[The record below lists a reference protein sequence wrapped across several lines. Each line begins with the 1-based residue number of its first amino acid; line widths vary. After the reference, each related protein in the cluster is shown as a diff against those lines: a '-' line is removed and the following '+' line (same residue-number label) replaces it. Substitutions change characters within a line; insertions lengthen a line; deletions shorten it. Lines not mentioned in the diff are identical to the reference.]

1 MRGVPMEN
9 IIRLTKDQVT
19 PAAMAV
25 ARGFQDY
32 PLFVRVFPDAS
43 ERERKSLPN
52 FFEFLFKYGALY
64 GEVYAT
70 PNFEG
75 AALWL
80 LPDKVHITF
89 LGMMRVR
96 GFQFPFKVGLK
107 NLSRLMKCDKFTTET
122 HDRLVKSPH
131 WYLFFLGVDTI
142 HQGKGIGSSLLRP
155 MLTRIENE
163 GLPIYLETQ
172 DEKTVPLYEHL
183 GFKVIEKANITSLDV
198 TSWAMLRE
206 PCKEP

>member
-1 MRGVPMEN
+1 MQN
-9 IIRLTKDQVT
+9 LIRLTKDQVK
-19 PAAMAV
+19 PAARAV

-32 PLFVRVFPDAS
+32 PLWVRVFPDAS

-52 FFEFLFKYGALY
+52 FFEFLFKYGVLY

-80 LPDKVHITF
+80 IPDKVHMTF
-89 LGMMRVR
+89 IGMMRASR
-96 GFQFPFKVGLK
+96 FKFPIKIGLK
-107 NLSRLMKCDKFTTET
+107 NLSRLMKSDKFTSET
-122 HDRLVKSPH
+122 HDRLVKSRH
-131 WYLFFLGVDTI
+131 WYLFFLGVDTV
-142 HQGKGIGSSLLRP
+142 HQGKGFASVLLRP
-155 MLTRIENE
+155 MLSRIDND

-172 DEKTVPLYEHL
+172 DEKTVPLYEHF
-183 GFKVIEKANITSLDV
+183 GFKVIEKANITGLDV

-206 PCKEP
+206 NGKGH